1 MPDVSDMELVGQ
13 FVCQHSEAAFAEL
26 VRRHINLVYS
36 VALRFTGNSEDAQD
50 VAQAVFITFAKK
62 AAGLRQRALLSS
74 WLYETTRL
82 TAAGYLRARSRRQAR
97 EQEAYMQSTLNESD
111 AASIWP
117 QLAPYLEAAMSRLG
131 KHDRA
136 LLALRFYENKSGA
149 EAASLLGIRE
159 EAAHK
164 RTARALARLRRFFH
178 QRGISATASALATAL
193 SANAVQAAPAGLAT
207 SISSAALSGTAVTT
221 AAALAATKAIAM
233 TTLQKTIIATAL
245 LAAAGAGIY
254 EAKQAA
260 NARAETRRLRQEQAP
275 LSEQLRQLQTNNE
288 RLSNQVAQTKDAQ
301 GLSQAQ
307 RNELLRLRAKS
318 TLAQTDSRELA
329 RLRSTLAQQTGKMPD
344 FARNA
349 FTAAAQKAIQER
361 EFARLSRM
369 KEMLNLTEDQAQA
382 IKNIMTNNIQRQS
395 QMSLDLFMGK
405 LTREQALAE
414 SRALADQEPQVK
426 ALLTPEQLAAYPEY
440 QQAETRAAADASATS
455 AARGIANKFNLPK
468 DQQEQL
474 RALFY
479 AMNLKEATGAHS
491 PQAMAEARK
500 SGNLAELA
508 RMDVELKKARL
519 EERLKILGGFLSPQ
533 QLTAYRQEE
542 TDRINDAMKMFA
554 PQEPAGAA
562 N

>member
-26 VRRHINLVYS
+26 VRRHLNLVYS

-62 AAGLRQRALLSS
+62 VAGLRQRAVLSS

-82 TAAGYLRARSRRQAR
+82 TAAGYLRTRSRRQAR

-117 QLAPYLEAAMSRLG
+117 QLAPHLEAGMSRLG
-131 KHDRA
+131 QHDRA

-159 EAAHK
+159 DAAHK
-164 RTARALARLRRFFH
+164 RTARALAKLRRFFH
-178 QRGISATASALATAL
+178 QRGISTTASALAAAL
-193 SANAVQAAPAGLAT
+193 SANAVQAAPAGLAGT
-207 SISSAALSGTAVTT
+207 ISAAAFSGTAVTT

-245 LAAAGAGIY
+245 VAAAGAGIY
-254 EAKQAA
+254 EARQAA
-260 NARAETRRLRQEQAP
+260 NARAEARRLRQEQAP
-275 LSEQLRQLQTNNE
+275 LSEQLSQLQTDND
-288 RLSNQVAQTKDAQ
+288 RLSSQVAQAKDSQA
-301 GLSQAQ
+301 LSQAQ

-318 TLAQTDSRELA
+318 TLSQTDSRELA
-329 RLRSTLAQQTGKMPD
+329 KLKSTLAQQTGKMPN

-361 EFARLSRM
+361 ELARLARM
-369 KEMLNLTEDQAQA
+369 KELLNLTEDQAQA
-382 IKNIMTNNIQRQS
+382 IKNIMTNDVQRQS

-405 LTREQALAE
+405 LTREQALAA
-414 SRALADQEPQVK
+414 SRALADQEAQIK

-455 AARGIANKFNLPK
+455 AARGIAKKFSLPQ

-479 AMNLKEATGAHS
+479 AMNLKEAAGAHS
-491 PQAMAEARK
+491 QQAMAEARK
-500 SGNLAELA
+500 NGNLAEVA
-508 RMDVELKKARL
+508 RMDVELMKVQL
-519 EERLKILGGFLSPQ
+519 EEKLKILEGFLSPQ
-533 QLTAYRQEE
+533 QLAAYRQEQ
-542 TDRINDAMKMFA
+542 TDRINNAMKMFA
-554 PQEPAGAA
+554 PQEPAGVA

>member
-1 MPDVSDMELVGQ
+1 MPDASDMELAGQ

-26 VRRHINLVYS
+26 VRRHLNLVYS
-36 VALRFTGNSEDAQD
+36 VALRFTGNPEDAQD
-50 VAQAVFITFAKK
+50 VAQAVFITLAKK
-62 AAGLRQRALLSS
+62 AAGLRDRAVLSS

-82 TAAGYLRARSRRQAR
+82 TAAGYLRTRSRRQVR

-111 AASIWP
+111 AAGIWP
-117 QLAPYLEAAMSRLG
+117 QLVPHLEAAMSRLG
-131 KHDRA
+131 KHDRT

-149 EAASLLGIRE
+149 EAALLLGIRE
-159 EAAHK
+159 DAAHK
-164 RTARALARLRRFFH
+164 RTARALAKLRRFFN
-178 QRGISATASALATAL
+178 QRGISITVPALAAAI
-193 SANAVQAAPAGLAT
+193 SANAVQAAPAGLAAT
-207 SISSAALSGTAVTT
+207 ISATAISGTTITT

-233 TTLQKTIIATAL
+233 TTLQKTIITTAL

-260 NARAETRRLRQEQAP
+260 DARAETQRLHQQQAP
-275 LSEQLRQLQTNNE
+275 LTEQLSQLKTDNE
-288 RLSNQVAQTKDAQ
+288 RLSRQVAQAKDSQA
-301 GLSQAQ
+301 LSQAQ
-307 RNELLRLRAKS
+307 RNELLKLRAKS

-329 RLRSTLAQQTGKMPD
+329 KLKSTLAQQTGKMPD
-344 FARNA
+344 FAKNA
-349 FTAAAQKAIQER
+349 FTAAAQKAIEER
-361 EFARLSRM
+361 ALTRLTRM

-382 IKNIMTNNIQRQS
+382 ISNIMTNNSQRQA
-395 QMSLDLFMGK
+395 QRGLDMFMGK

-414 SRALADQEPQVK
+414 SRALDDLEAQIK

-440 QQAETRAAADASATS
+440 QQAEIRTAADTSATS
-455 AARGIANKFNLPK
+455 AARRIANKFSLPQ

-474 RALFY
+474 RALLY
-479 AMNLKEATGAHS
+479 AMNLKQATGAHS
-491 PQAMAEARK
+491 EQAMAEARR

-519 EERLKILGGFLSPQ
+519 EEELKILAGFLSPQ

-542 TDRINDAMKMFA
+542 TDRINNAMKMFA
-554 PQEPAGAA
+554 PQQPAGAA